1 MLPSLVPRDSA
12 GMARPLTIAK
22 SGASALA
29 SISAPRCP
37 ATVVA
42 SRGSSPTMVM
52 RPSSFGAS
60 ENRSQTRSLRL
71 SARAILLAAAA
82 TTESTR
88 LKLFRPPGWPQPKHK
103 LVVKRALVDSPPP
116 PAYRSRGDSLRTR
129 LASKARIH
137 YQLAQG
143 TGGTFRSRPAT
154 TQRTHTQKH
163 TRNKQRVRHC
173 KPHDSRCGRS
183 HTWPCRMYSRID
195 TRYSRSGSNGLP
207 PMRTEDRTTRDPV
220 AWEGSNENTTPDTCR
235 NRPSVAGYMLTLFS
249 RACRITRPVAC
260 TSTT

>member
-103 LVVKRALVDSPPP
+103 LVVKRALVGVIFLATPIHPEARVSPAASAID
-116 PAYRSRGDSLRTR
+116 PARFE
-129 LASKARIH
+129 I
-137 YQLAQG
+137 
-143 TGGTFRSRPAT
+143 
-154 TQRTHTQKH
+154 QRFSPFLH
-163 TRNKQRVRHC
+163 
-173 KPHDSRCGRS
+173 
-183 HTWPCRMYSRID
+183 W
-195 TRYSRSGSNGLP
+195 LP
-207 PMRTEDRTTRDPV
+207 
-220 AWEGSNENTTPDTCR
+220 
-235 NRPSVAGYMLTLFS
+235 
-249 RACRITRPVAC
+249 IKPVAC
-260 TSTT
+260 SRR